1 MTARFLC
8 ALIGLP
14 QTIASAALT
23 VYAIWFA
30 DARQHGVG
38 ALVSHSAEV
47 VVISF
52 LTHAFASVLWLLWR
66 HRPAEQRLLG
76 RTWMAS
82 TLALVVFFF
91 VVISH
96 FRYAGTG

>member
-8 ALIGLP
+8 ALIDLP
-14 QTIASAALT
+14 QVIAGAALT

-30 DARQHGVG
+30 DVRQHGVG

-47 VVISF
+47 VAISF
-52 LTHAFASVLWLLWR
+52 LTHACAAALWLLWR
-66 HRPAEQRLLG
+66 HRRAERRLLG

-82 TLALVVFFF
+82 TSALVALF

-96 FRYAGTG
+96 FRYAGAG